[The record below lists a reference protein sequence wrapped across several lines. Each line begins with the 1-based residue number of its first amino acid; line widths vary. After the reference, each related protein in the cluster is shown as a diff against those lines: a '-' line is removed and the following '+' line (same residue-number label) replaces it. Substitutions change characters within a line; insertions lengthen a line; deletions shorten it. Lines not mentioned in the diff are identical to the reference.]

1 MITKK
6 MATGGGGGGEGHVAS
21 NDLPQTLG
29 LHGFMV
35 IYGDL
40 WLAYY
45 GDLWWFMVIYGDL

>member
-6 MATGGGGGGEGHVAS
+6 MATGGGGGGGGERKNVLVFIYAMWMDVDS

-29 LHGFMV
+29 LHGFIV

-40 WLAYY
+40 W
-45 GDLWWFMVIYGDL
+45 